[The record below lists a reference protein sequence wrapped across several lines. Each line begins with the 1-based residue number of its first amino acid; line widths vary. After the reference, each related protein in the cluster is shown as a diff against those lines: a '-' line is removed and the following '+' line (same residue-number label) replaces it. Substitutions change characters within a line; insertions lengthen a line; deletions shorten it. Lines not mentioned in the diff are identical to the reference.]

1 MKNTVII
8 GTVVGTVVLGGLG
21 GVAAFAAT
29 SDHNSAGQ
37 SGITAEKALEI
48 AFSHTEGTV
57 QEVELSFEEN
67 GDYYEIDIDSNTS
80 EYEFNID
87 AVKGEILD
95 QNAENVEQEEKE
107 DNATD
112 NGNHSNELADVASF
126 DEYNM
131 IVDQVNTDELTFQL
145 ATDNQ
150 GNRIMLLLDENGKKQ
165 YKTIFVK
172 YDKHLKIIDV
182 NNGGL
187 VYNGRI

>member
-1 MKNTVII
+1 MI

-29 SDHNSAGQ
+29 SDNNSAEQ

-48 AFSHTEGTV
+48 AFSHAEGTV
-57 QEVELSFEEN
+57 QEVELSFEKDGN
-67 GDYYEIDIDSNTS
+67 YYEIDIDSNTS

-95 QNAENVEQEEKE
+95 QNAENAEQEERE
-107 DNATD
+107 NNATN
-112 NGNHSNELADVASF
+112 NGNHPNELADVAAF

-131 IVDQVNTDELTFQL
+131 IVEQVNTDGLTFQL
-145 ATDNQ
+145 STDNQ
-150 GNRIMLLLDENGKKQ
+150 GNRIMLLVDENGKKQ

-182 NNGGL
+182 NKGGL